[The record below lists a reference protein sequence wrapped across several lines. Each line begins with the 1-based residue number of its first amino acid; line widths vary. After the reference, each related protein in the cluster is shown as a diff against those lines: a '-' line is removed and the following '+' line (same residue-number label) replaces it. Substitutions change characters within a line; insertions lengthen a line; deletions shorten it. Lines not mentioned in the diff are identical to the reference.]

1 MRLFFFC
8 ITLIVSLAGCDGD
21 CDDVKLGDIEPPE
34 LYNDY
39 IVQQHG
45 EEITY
50 KNEAGETVTFVTEV
64 IDMEA
69 SINSNVISSTPSVQ
83 GPIVCVEYYGL
94 SSPLLQ
100 FTNEINNTILLL
112 QMLAFGETE
121 DDLYYEISISAGS
134 TEFPDGNQ
142 ISGGAHG
149 RYEITKDRLFIDDN
163 NESTFTALDS
173 WEAYGKTFTDVW
185 AFQNSTGE
193 VYFSRGTGIIAYR
206 DVLNEL
212 WVVQ

>member
-1 MRLFFFC
+1 M
-8 ITLIVSLAGCDGD
+8 TLLGLLNACSGD
-21 CDDVKLGDIEPPE
+21 CDDVKLGNIETPE

-39 IVQQHG
+39 IVQRDG
-45 EEITY
+45 DELVY
-50 KNEAGETVTFVTEV
+50 KNEAGESVTFITEF

-69 SINSNVISSTPSVQ
+69 QIFVDEISRTPSVQ
-83 GPIVCVEYYGL
+83 GPIVCIEYYGL

-100 FTNEINNTILLL
+100 FANDVNNTTLQL
-112 QMLAFGETE
+112 QMLALGDTE
-121 DDLYYEISISAGS
+121 DDLTYEILISAGS

-149 RYEITKDRLFIDDN
+149 RYNISKDQLFIDEN

-173 WEAYGKTFTDVW
+173 WEAHGKTYTDVW

-193 VYFSRGTGIIAYR
+193 VYFSRGVGIIAYK
-206 DVLNEL
+206 DVLEEL
-212 WVVQ
+212 WVLE